1 MANKLRL
8 VSELAGQTAHNVAR
22 SARSWEQYLDTASRL
37 YKYPF
42 DEQLLIYAQRPDAT
56 ACASMELWNGTMRRW
71 VRSGSSGIALIRKSG
86 GRPHLEYVFDV
97 SDTRPVEGARTPWL
111 WELREEHHA
120 AVVAALERRYG
131 PTEESGIANQLMDL
145 AEYAVREVYR
155 DHLRDLAYDA
165 EGSLLDGLDDLNLEV
180 RFRNLMTASVQYTLL
195 RRCGLNP
202 GDYLDDD
209 DLAGITEF
217 TTPAVLH
224 HLGEAVSSVSKDLL
238 MEIGRS
244 IRAYEQEA
252 RKNRENNLEKPL
264 ANQAVIGYTEV
275 TRNFSALN
283 HESEERGDTHERD
296 EYDGADV
303 HEGRGLSD
311 SRSGDGQ
318 RGRSGGDA
326 SGQVRDAAGELPE
339 AGASR
344 DVHLD
349 AADGAVGAAPAGDR
363 PAGTGAGGQDRER
376 PDEAR
381 RRERGAESEQSDGVG
396 AGGQQL
402 HGAGRGNGADGDR
415 LQVTTEQA
423 EHEAAGEEPAAS
435 LSMEPDAPDAE
446 KPADPPRFS
455 LFPTV
460 EEQVEA
466 ITEAQAEERRAAAEE
481 PAQLR
486 LDGAD
491 RIPDAVIGR
500 ALTAGSNE
508 RDSIKRIVA
517 HFQKDYPIANSA
529 AFLKEEFGTGGKGVT
544 IAGQKY
550 ALWYDGEGVH
560 IAAGNRA
567 LTPNSTTISWTDA
580 ALLISDLLRKG
591 MYATQENIDGARGNE
606 FEELAQKLAYMR
618 QDFSE
623 EAREQGFLPSIESAY
638 SGNGY
643 PEITLQI
650 TELLRKPES
659 RAAIMSELR
668 QFADSY
674 ALNGDLL
681 RFRRIHDPETLWAR
695 LFALDKPIAEFHAVE
710 AFEPVRASFITEDEI
725 DELLKRSGAN
735 RIDDG
740 KLGLFSYILQG
751 HNAKECTDYMRRQYG
766 DGGFG
771 RMGYDEWHDSKGI
784 RYRRDDDASGFSGYD
799 TVFMNWNQ
807 VYKRVRQLIDDG
819 RYLNEKEQGYLHA
832 YEMKMLARN
841 VYAFQYYTDTT
852 PQMNRAWDVEE
863 GIKPILPILEDPAKA
878 KELYDQMLNTWMP
891 LRSDFPHYDALR
903 VPLRDMGFYV
913 RGEYSLFKPLPE
925 KVLQAERDLAEARKQ
940 AKREARQAGMVDDD
954 DDEPLDDGEAESG
967 EGTVDLNKA
976 ARSLA
981 RKQKPKENEEPSG
994 QFNLFGNMTEGE
1006 QASLFDTEPEPPAP
1020 PAQPAEKPKTV
1031 VDVILSPDL
1040 EQERRSKEA
1049 ARKQAEET
1057 LAREGISVPDK
1068 VMEYIT
1074 NTLGRDAI
1082 NVTRIE
1088 EMARTILDLTPDPE
1102 AAEKYKLGY
1111 GQMGNGL
1118 TVWNSLVY
1126 EHGDYK
1132 TVAHIGADRSVE
1144 FYDPEMPES
1153 VRMQIVHIAATSDA
1167 RISATQDAPVFSV
1180 PPMVREQKQE
1190 MREAAQ
1196 EAVTEQ
1202 AEASVPEQPQT
1213 NAAPQS
1219 VSYRVGDVYESF
1231 DESGALQTRF
1241 TLTGIEDDYIYYTF
1255 PDLPEQEP
1263 VKMWRDTFELY
1274 LHRGTTGGFLRAAG
1288 TEQPASEKKRP
1299 GQSRPE
1305 KNYRAFARQFPEIIN
1320 GEYRYLELRAGADS
1334 GYMPLIIQYIG
1345 ENEIAVA
1352 HTYRQN
1358 GDVMNDPEMTFR
1370 IDRDKGA
1377 LEPLTYQQDAL
1388 GLYQRVYPEPG
1399 KWIPK
1404 LRNDLS
1410 SFTEQ
1415 WLKNIEAQGRT
1426 KYRAIA
1432 ERDGG
1437 DVTFSFDKE
1446 GNPIAEVDPFPT
1458 QEQRESL
1465 MEVSPWWVEYL
1476 DAKAA
1481 HPDDMVLY
1489 QVGDFFEMFGED
1501 AKQAAALL
1509 DLQLGTRP
1517 VAGVGRV
1524 AFCGIPVSSLERF
1537 SEKLREQYDLAVSA
1551 VKADGSGREVYKI
1564 PSIDHEAER
1573 DIDAH
1578 EAEFGADGYRAF
1590 PSDAPDKMTEIG
1602 YDSVKEAHPEEL
1614 VLYQVEDSFEL
1625 RGEDAKTAA
1634 RLLKLTEPD
1643 GQTVNYETTSL
1654 VSFPVQSDA
1663 NVEVLRSFHDL
1674 VICTVNEDG
1683 QREVSAMPSRAREAE
1698 QEREVKMN
1706 APDRFSVRP
1715 MGVRGLNFG
1724 IWDAALGRF
1733 YEEGNKIAVFVE
1745 RNAAE
1750 AHLASIERTR
1760 GTSQEQTEPETA
1772 PDDVEASPSSDEAPE
1787 TTGTGAPEAAESEK
1801 QAEPN
1806 LVPNV
1811 EQYIAL
1817 KAQHPNKL
1825 VGVQVD
1831 RYMLFYGKD
1840 AVEAARALGTN
1851 VITRDIPGLGLTEIT
1866 GSPQAWQATIDKLL
1880 QNGQSAVLAR
1890 PGAETGAPYEPI
1902 TVSDAAEYI
1911 PIGLELTVEGRR
1923 MKITS
1928 VDYEHDKV
1936 EMQDMELKGW
1946 YPIFRTE
1953 SVPFVRSFVEE
1964 YYHSDEYLEKLTA
1977 QYHRDVREAEKA
1989 AAQAEADAPPTEPE
2003 QIEIDGGQ
2011 ISAPPTQPEYRER
2024 TVKYIRDERIPFDIE
2039 IRTLDV
2045 GPERHNFRITDDNL
2059 CAGGQKTKYQN
2070 NVAAIR
2076 TLKQIEAESRLAT
2089 PEEQET
2095 LSRYVGWGGIAQAF
2109 DPDNDKWAKEYAE
2122 LKELLTPEEY
2132 ESARGTVLNA
2142 HYTSPTVIKA
2152 IYDAVEQMDFQPGNV
2167 LEPACGIGNF
2177 FGLLPE
2183 AMSDAKLYGVE
2194 LDSLTGRIARQLYQ
2208 QGNIT
2213 VDGFEHTDHPD
2224 DFFDLSVGNV
2234 PFGSYHVHDKRYDKQ
2249 NLLIHDYFLMKTLDK
2264 TRPGGIMAFVTSKGT
2279 MDKKNSKVREA
2290 LAQKADLL
2298 GAIRLPN
2305 NAFKDNAGTEVTTD
2319 ILFFQKR
2326 DRAPEKLPEW
2336 VESAE
2341 TEDGIPLNR
2350 YYLAHPEMVLGK
2362 MVRGA
2367 SLYGNDTETA
2377 CEPIEGAVLSEQLA
2391 EAIKNIAPPNR
2402 ELLKFY
2408 VPGQD
2413 ADDVE
2418 VETIPADPDV
2428 RNFSF
2433 TMKGDKTYY
2442 RENSRMR
2449 RVELGKTPTQR
2460 VRGMIAIR
2468 DSARKLIDLQLDGA
2482 SDEAVKAEQVNL
2494 NRLYDQFTKKYGL
2507 LSGAGNR
2514 LAFNQD
2520 SSYPLLCSL
2529 EVLDDEGNLE
2539 RKADMFTKRTIQH
2552 HQAVTSV
2559 DTASEALAVSIG
2571 ERACVDLGYMAEL
2584 LGGADKIPQIVEDL
2598 KGVIFKD
2605 PATGTFDIDGE
2616 GVNWYKGWQTADEYL
2631 SGNVRQKL
2639 EQARIAAEMYPE
2651 FAVNAEAL
2659 EKVQPKEL
2667 TAAEIS
2673 VRVGA
2678 PWIKPEYYRQFI
2690 FELLKTP
2697 PAFQRHIGVLHSK
2710 ASDEWRIT
2718 NKGSDTRP
2726 NPLIFSTFGTK
2737 RRTAYEIFENMLN
2750 QRDTRVFDDDGNGGR
2765 VLNVKE
2771 TTIAGQKQEAIAMAF
2786 QDWIFKDPERRADL
2800 AATYNRLFNSTRPRE
2815 YNGEH
2820 IRFAGMNPEIRLE
2833 PHQRNA
2839 VARMLYGG
2847 NTLLAHC
2854 VGAGKTFEMTAAAME
2869 SKRLGLCQKS
2879 LFVVPNHL
2887 TEQWG
2892 GDFLQLYPGAKVLV
2906 ATKKDFEPKNRRKF
2920 CARIATGDFD
2930 AVIIGHSQFEKIP
2943 LSAERQKAV
2952 LEAQIDE
2959 IMMAIAEAKEEKQ
2972 ERFTIKQMERTRKNL
2987 ESKLK
2992 KLNDKK
2998 KDDTVTFEELGVDR
3012 LFVDEA
3018 HYYKNLFM
3026 FSKMRNVAGIS
3037 QTEAQKSSD
3046 MFAKC
3051 RYLDEI
3057 TGGKGVT
3064 FATGTPISNTMV
3076 ELYTMMRYLQFSML
3090 DEHGLSHFDDWAATF
3105 GEKVTSVELKPEGTG
3120 FRAKTRFA
3128 RFFNLPELM
3137 NLWKEAADIQTA
3149 DMLKL
3154 PVPEAEYI
3162 TISTEPSAA
3171 QKEMVKALAER
3182 AEAVRRGDVDPSE
3195 DNMLKITSDGRKLAL
3210 DQRIANPLL
3219 PDDPNSKV
3227 NACVN
3232 NVFQIWQE
3240 TTDTKGTQL
3249 IFSDLST
3256 PKGKPEPSKGKGK
3269 EDADAEENPD
3279 EQAEDA
3285 AALILEMSVYE
3296 DIRAKLIAKG
3306 VPSEQIA
3313 FIHQAHTE
3321 AQKAELFAKVRAGQI
3336 RVLLGSTQK
3345 MGAGTNVQTHLVAS
3359 HDLDCPWRPA
3369 DLEQRA
3375 GRIVRRGN
3383 ENDHVR
3389 IFRYVTKGTFDAY
3402 NWGLVENKQKFIGQ
3416 VMTSKSPARSI
3427 EDVDATAL
3435 SYAEVKMIATGDPR
3449 IKEKLDLDIQVA
3461 KLKLLKS
3468 NHMAMKYDMEDKVI
3482 HYFPRKIKE
3491 TELFIEALSA
3501 DLPILQAHPVKD
3513 DTFSMTVLGT
3523 TYTERKDAGQ
3533 AIVNACMLMTD
3544 PDKPME
3550 LGEYRGFPMVLQ
3562 LSGEKFKVTMKQH
3575 LTYTAELSNDLLGNV
3590 LRINNA
3596 LEQIPKNL
3604 EAQKLGLSTLQTDM
3618 ESAKEEAARPFPQDK
3633 ELEEKSA
3640 RLSQLNL
3647 ELDNEEKSQGK
3658 STEAK
3663 EGEDAPARDGA
3674 DEEDT
3679 PPEKPSIRAQLR
3691 AFTPPARVTVG
3702 TERAYSRGT
3711 EL

>member
-202 GDYLDDD
+202 SDYLDDD

-275 TRNFSALN
+275 TRNFSTLN
-283 HESEERGDTHERD
+283 HESAERSDTHERD
-296 EYDGADV
+296 EHDGADV

-326 SGQVRDAAGELPE
+326 AGQVRDAAGELPE

-349 AADGAVGAAPAGDR
+349 AADGAVGAALAGDR
-363 PAGTGAGGQDRER
+363 PAGAGAGGQDRER
-376 PDEAR
+376 SDEAR

-396 AGGQQL
+396 AGGQQF
-402 HGAGRGNGADGDR
+402 HGAGRGNGAGGDR
-415 LQVTTEQA
+415 LQVTTEQE

-446 KPADPPRFS
+446 KPAAPPRFS

-466 ITEAQAEERRAAAEE
+466 ITEAQAEERRATAEE

-517 HFQKDYPIANSA
+517 HFQKDYPIADSA

-567 LTPNSTTISWTDA
+567 LTPNSTTISWMDA

-623 EAREQGFLPSIESAY
+623 EAREQGFLPSIESAF
-638 SGNGY
+638 SGNVY

-659 RAAIMSELR
+659 RAAIVSELR

-695 LFALDKPIAEFHAVE
+695 LSALDKPIAEFHAVE

-751 HNAKECTDYMRRQYG
+751 HNAKECADYMRRQYG

-784 RYRRDDDASGFSGYD
+784 RYRRGDDASGFSGYD
-799 TVFMNWNQ
+799 TVSMNWNQ

-841 VYAFQYYTDTT
+841 VYVFQYYTDTT

-925 KVLQAERDLAEARKQ
+925 KVLQAERDLAEARKR

-954 DDEPLDDGEAESG
+954 DDEPLDDGEAESS

-976 ARSLA
+976 ARALA

-1006 QASLFDTEPEPPAP
+1006 QASMFDTEPEPPAP
-1020 PAQPAEKPKTV
+1020 PIPPVEKPKTV

-1111 GQMGNGL
+1111 GHMGNGL
-1118 TVWNSLVY
+1118 TVWNSLAY

-1190 MREAAQ
+1190 LREAAQ
-1196 EAVTEQ
+1196 EVMPEQ
-1202 AEASVPEQPQT
+1202 AEAPAPEQPRT
-1213 NAAPQS
+1213 NTAPQS
-1219 VSYRVGDVYESF
+1219 ASYRVGDIYESF

-1274 LHRGTTGGFLRAAG
+1274 LHRGTTGGFLRTAG

-1352 HTYRQN
+1352 HTYLQN

-1410 SFTEQ
+1410 TFAEQ

-1437 DVTFSFDKE
+1437 DVTFSFDKD

-1465 MEVSPWWVEYL
+1465 MEASPWWVEYL

-1481 HPDDMVLY
+1481 HPDDILMY

-1517 VAGVGRV
+1517 VQGVGRV

-1590 PSDAPDKMTEIG
+1590 PGDAPDKMTEIG
-1602 YDSVKEAHPEEL
+1602 YDAVKEAHPEEL
-1614 VLYQVEDSFEL
+1614 VLYQVGDNYEL

-1634 RLLKLTEPD
+1634 RLLKLIARD
-1643 GQTVNYETTSL
+1643 GQSVNYGAASI
-1654 VSFPVQSDA
+1654 VSFSVHADA
-1663 NVEVLRSFHDL
+1663 EIAVLRRTHGI
-1674 VICTVNEDG
+1674 VVCTVNENG
-1683 QREVSAMPSRAREAE
+1683 E
-1698 QEREVKMN
+1698 QEIRALPSLAMQLRDFFKAYSPEQFEGKS
-1706 APDRFSVRP
+1706 DE
-1715 MGVRGLNFG
+1715 
-1724 IWDAALGRF
+1724 AALAETTRQLSDTLSVSEMISEISLIIP
-1733 YEEGNKIAVFVE
+1733 EEKLTA
-1745 RNAAE
+1745 AQLAE
-1750 AHLASIERTR
+1750 ANGLIAALKAILPAELRR
-1760 GTSQEQTEPETA
+1760 EYEDEAPAEEPVTEPEIAAAGTEQ
-1772 PDDVEASPSSDEAPE
+1772 PPVEAEPQEE
-1787 TTGTGAPEAAESEK
+1787 TGASAPEAAESEK

-1880 QNGQSAVLAR
+1880 ENGQSAVLAR

-2059 CAGGQKTKYQN
+2059 GAGGQKTKYQN

-2152 IYDAVEQMDFQPGNV
+2152 IYDAVGQMDFQPGNV

-2194 LDSLTGRIARQLYQ
+2194 LDSLTGRIAQQLYQ
-2208 QGNIT
+2208 QANIT

-2234 PFGSYHVHDKRYDKQ
+2234 PFGSYHVHDKRYD
-2249 NLLIHDYFLMKTLDK
+2249 
-2264 TRPGGIMAFVTSKGT
+2264 
-2279 MDKKNSKVREA
+2279 
-2290 LAQKADLL
+2290 
-2298 GAIRLPN
+2298 
-2305 NAFKDNAGTEVTTD
+2305 
-2319 ILFFQKR
+2319 
-2326 DRAPEKLPEW
+2326 
-2336 VESAE
+2336 
-2341 TEDGIPLNR
+2341 
-2350 YYLAHPEMVLGK
+2350 
-2362 MVRGA
+2362 
-2367 SLYGNDTETA
+2367 
-2377 CEPIEGAVLSEQLA
+2377 
-2391 EAIKNIAPPNR
+2391 
-2402 ELLKFY
+2402 
-2408 VPGQD
+2408 
-2413 ADDVE
+2413 
-2418 VETIPADPDV
+2418 
-2428 RNFSF
+2428 
-2433 TMKGDKTYY
+2433 KGDKTYY

-2468 DSARKLIDLQLDGA
+2468 DSARKLIDLQLDGASDEAVKALDGA

-2847 NTLLAHC
+2847 NALLAHC

-3306 VPSEQIA
+3306 VPPEQIA

-3336 RVLLGSTQK
+3336 RILLGSTQK

-3658 STEAK
+3658 SAEAK
-3663 EGEDAPARDGA
+3663 EGEDAPARDSA